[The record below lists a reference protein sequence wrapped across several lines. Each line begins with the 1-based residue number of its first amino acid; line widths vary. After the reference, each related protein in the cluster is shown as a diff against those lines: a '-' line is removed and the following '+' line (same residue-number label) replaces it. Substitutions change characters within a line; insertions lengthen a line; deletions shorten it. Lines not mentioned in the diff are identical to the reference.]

1 MRPLNNPVVKQAAV
15 AMQAAIKSGN
25 DKKLNDAWEQFYD
38 AVTDTLR
45 QDFEMASGDQ
55 KVLADRGF
63 RMLTAK
69 ENKFYQEWIDSAKS
83 PDPKQAFTDLLN
95 GGMPETI
102 IEDVYK
108 NLVND
113 HPLLDAI
120 TFTNVSYLTKWIM
133 NDHTVQTAVW
143 GQITAEITKEISSS
157 FKILELTQCKLT
169 CYATL
174 PKDMLELGPVFLD
187 NYIRTILIES
197 LACGL
202 ENAIV
207 SGTGK
212 NMPIGL
218 DRNISKDAAVV
229 DGKYPQKTA
238 VKIESFLPAE
248 YGKILASVAKTENG
262 HYRKFTEV
270 GLVCNPVDY
279 FKKIM
284 PATTVMNTMGTYEHN
299 VFPFPT
305 KVYPSAEIAEGKA
318 ILFVPEEYFMGLGSP
333 KEGSL
338 TYDDSVQFLEDNRV
352 YLIKLFANGRAYD
365 NTVSVLL
372 DISELDSAYITVR
385 NANAKTETQGA
396 ASDTGD
402 SDKGASDAGDDT
414 KTV

>member
-143 GQITAEITKEISSS
+143 GQINAEITKEISSS
-157 FKILELTQCKLT
+157 FI
-169 CYATL
+169 
-174 PKDMLELGPVFLD
+174 
-187 NYIRTILIES
+187 
-197 LACGL
+197 
-202 ENAIV
+202 
-207 SGTGK
+207 
-212 NMPIGL
+212 
-218 DRNISKDAAVV
+218 
-229 DGKYPQKTA
+229 
-238 VKIESFLPAE
+238 VKINGSF
-248 YGKILASVAKTENG
+248 YSIIKTD
-262 HYRKFTEV
+262 T
-270 GLVCNPVDY
+270 D
-279 FKKIM
+279 KK
-284 PATTVMNTMGTYEHN
+284 
-299 VFPFPT
+299 
-305 KVYPSAEIAEGKA
+305 
-318 ILFVPEEYFMGLGSP
+318 
-333 KEGSL
+333 
-338 TYDDSVQFLEDNRV
+338 NRV
-352 YLIKLFANGRAYD
+352 MYFYL
-365 NTVSVLL
+365 
-372 DISELDSAYITVR
+372 E
-385 NANAKTETQGA
+385 E
-396 ASDTGD
+396 
-402 SDKGASDAGDDT
+402 AGDIA
-414 KTV
+414 

>member
-187 NYIRTILIES
+187 NYIRTILIEA

-284 PATTVMNTMGTYEHN
+284 PAIHDTVLFISICLDDAVKRAVNFHN
-299 VFPFPT
+299 IVICDSFIDQ
-305 KVYPSAEIAEGKA
+305 SS
-318 ILFVPEEYFMGLGSP
+318 GL
-333 KEGSL
+333 
-338 TYDDSVQFLEDNRV
+338 
-352 YLIKLFANGRAYD
+352 
-365 NTVSVLL
+365 
-372 DISELDSAYITVR
+372 
-385 NANAKTETQGA
+385 
-396 ASDTGD
+396 
-402 SDKGASDAGDDT
+402 
-414 KTV
+414 

>member
-133 NDHTVQTAVW
+133 NDHTVQTAVYANVDGVVQESYVKMSKKPADW
-143 GQITAEITKEISSS
+143 DKNYANYYVYFSDG
-157 FKILELTQCKLT
+157 LTSEYQ
-169 CYATL
+169 
-174 PKDMLELGPVFLD
+174 G
-187 NYIRTILIES
+187 
-197 LACGL
+197 
-202 ENAIV
+202 V
-207 SGTGK
+207 SGV
-212 NMPIGL
+212 
-218 DRNISKDAAVV
+218 SKDRYRLQTQQPS
-229 DGKYPQKTA
+229 DW
-238 VKIESFLPAE
+238 
-248 YGKILASVAKTENG
+248 SVT
-262 HYRKFTEV
+262 FS
-270 GLVCNPVDY
+270 DY
-279 FKKIM
+279 FKKVNVYKFFYDEYKKDKSGTWIKVRVVKDSQVQNEITDKHALIFM
-284 PATTVMNTMGTYEHN
+284 EKISVGIEYKALEKKAPKWKKNTFY
-299 VFPFPT
+299 T
-305 KVYPSAEIAEGKA
+305 KVSKQYPPKWKNGYYYRRKEETGAPKFKA
-318 ILFVPEEYFMGLGSP
+318 GFFYQERSCEVIPSWKPNSYYIERTDHFADLVKNGIEKLKSYYNDEKITTSLDASISYDVGDVIGSREQVTGVQAAQPITKKILKITSDG
-333 KEGSL
+333 
-338 TYDDSVQFLEDNRV
+338 
-352 YLIKLFANGRAYD
+352 
-365 NTVSVLL
+365 NTVSYE
-372 DISELDSAYITVR
+372 IGE
-385 NANAKTETQGA
+385 
-396 ASDTGD
+396 
-402 SDKGASDAGDDT
+402 
-414 KTV
+414 